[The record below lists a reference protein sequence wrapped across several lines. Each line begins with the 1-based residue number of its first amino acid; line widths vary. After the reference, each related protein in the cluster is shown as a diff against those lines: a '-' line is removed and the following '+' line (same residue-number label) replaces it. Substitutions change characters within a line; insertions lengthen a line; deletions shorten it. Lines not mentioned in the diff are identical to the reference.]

1 MLRRPPSDVL
11 AGTQAVIVKHLAFDR
26 ARPEREQIRQG
37 RDRIR
42 IKAR

>member
-1 MLRRPPSDVL
+1 MPRRSPSDVR

-42 IKAR
+42 NKAQ